1 MKPLAVDDPV
11 TVLDETGKLLVQ
23 ARYMGDGAHVYRY
36 GTAGRV
42 HMPNTVVRMAD
53 EGATWCRG
61 HVTDKDAAGK
71 ALLVAAALAP
81 EKPSAQD
88 EAIVAAGSLIF
99 LGMKYV
105 FKKLREKRERDK
117 TPDR

>member
-1 MKPLAVDDPV
+1 MRPLAVDDPV

-23 ARYMGDGAHVYRY
+23 ARWNGDGAHVYRY

-42 HMPNTVVRMAD
+42 NMPNTALRLAD
-53 EGATWCRG
+53 EGVTWVRG
-61 HVTDKDAAGK
+61 HVTGEDNPGK

-81 EKPSAQD
+81 EKPRLSATD
-88 EAIVAAGSLIF
+88 EALVAAGSLLF

-105 FKKLREKRERDK
+105 FKRLKKKRDE
-117 TPDR
+117 